1 MCYQISGGL
10 SIHLAATCVESAAL
24 GPSLIALRPVDLS
37 ELQGKTSCLEGLG
50 PQVTDTGSPLDQ
62 LVFLMR
68 PGPAMP
74 CWKCSSE
81 SYCVQFSHATSKS
94 LPSMTLGC
102 CSRPAVQFCLLLY
115 PHFSPTESQVGFY
128 WVVWEASS
136 PGQVG
141 PHFILVSTTNQ
152 LCAQSRFPVCRVQA
166 QAQMGE
172 PQT

>member
-1 MCYQISGGL
+1 MCYQISGSL

-50 PQVTDTGSPLDQ
+50 PQVTDTWAPLDQ

-68 PGPAMP
+68 LGPAMP

-81 SYCVQFSHATSKS
+81 SHCVQFSHSTSKS
-94 LPSMTLGC
+94 LPSITLGC
-102 CSRPAVQFCLLLY
+102 CSRDAVQFCLLLY

-128 WVVWEASS
+128 GWFGKPLHLGRLAHVSFWSLPPPSCVLSPDFLSAGKGTSS
-136 PGQVG
+136 DG
-141 PHFILVSTTNQ
+141 
-152 LCAQSRFPVCRVQA
+152 
-166 QAQMGE
+166 
-172 PQT
+172 